1 MMRITTPLANRP
13 HNHSRSQAS
22 KSTVVAQDDSRQS
35 LQCIGF
41 PGRGLATS
49 SILFALIL
57 AASVFAFHSNSAEDL
72 GRGGW
77 ISFDKCMVFAAE
89 SMELPT
95 QETGTVASLSVREN
109 DFVAANQVI
118 AKLDGKIAELEE
130 HAAGL
135 QKQVAASE
143 ASDESEIRLAEA
155 FVEETKLQADQYE
168 EMAAKGNAGRG
179 ELKQR
184 QLAAEQAKVRL
195 GQSKTAKQQRELKS
209 KLAQSAFV
217 LSQQKVERLT
227 LRSPIAG
234 TVTRIDH
241 RPGEWVQSG
250 TTMVKII
257 RLDEVRIDCFVNI
270 DQIDPSSLVGKSIQV
285 VSKRNASDLLFT
297 GRITSYDP
305 DVTGAGQVRVHAIVQ
320 NQKQGEHWM
329 LLPGMS
335 VSMQLPKS

>member
-1 MMRITTPLANRP
+1 MMRIINRILFGLVL
-13 HNHSRSQAS
+13 S
-22 KSTVVAQDDSRQS
+22 STAVVFQSTSADDSRK
-35 LQCIGF
+35 
-41 PGRGLATS
+41 
-49 SILFALIL
+49 
-57 AASVFAFHSNSAEDL
+57 
-72 GRGGW
+72 GGW
-77 ISFDKCMVFAAE
+77 LLFDKCMVFAAE
-89 SMELPT
+89 SVELPS
-95 QETGTVASLSVREN
+95 QETGTIANLTVREN
-109 DFVAANQVI
+109 DSVAANQVI
-118 AKLDGKIAELEE
+118 GKLDGKIAELEE
-130 HAAGL
+130 NAAGL
-135 QKQVAASE
+135 QKQVATSE
-143 ASDESEIRLAEA
+143 ALDESEIRLAEA

-168 EMAAKGNAGRG
+168 EMANKGNASRG

-241 RPGEWVQSG
+241 RAGEWVQSG
-250 TTMVKII
+250 TTVVKII

-270 DQIDPSSLVGKSIQV
+270 DQIDPSSLVGKSV
-285 VSKRNASDLLFT
+285 KVLSKRGSNELLFS
-297 GRITSYDP
+297 GRISSYDP
-305 DVTGAGQVRVHAIVQ
+305 DVTGNGQVRVHATVQ